1 MILALIER
9 GDVSCPLVRADA
21 KRKLRIGSKPNADRS
36 GEWPMRIIKHP
47 YLLEAPEC

>member
-1 MILALIER
+1 MVAFARLR
-9 GDVSCPLVRADA
+9 DVCCPLVRADA
-21 KRKLRIGSKPNADRS
+21 KRELRIGSKPNADRS